1 MSTFTI
7 ETTFAT
13 CCCASCGIQ
22 YAIPERRQRELREN
36 HETFYCPNG
45 HTQWYPQKSEAE
57 KLRDELKRKE
67 QAAKAKAE
75 IIKKIDDLGAAL
87 ESADDVTPEV
97 QAAFDA
103 LKAEVQGI
111 DDIVPDAPTT

>member
-1 MSTFTI
+1 MRLDIYHHMVYDDNCKELDIKQSLNSIFNI
-7 ETTFAT
+7 LKQIKMEQSEFALQLT
-13 CCCASCGIQ
+13 A
-22 YAIPERRQRELREN
+22 L
-36 HETFYCPNG
+36 
-45 HTQWYPQKSEAE
+45 
-57 KLRDELKRKE
+57 KE

-111 DDIVPDAPTT
+111 DNIVPDAEPESGTV